1 MRRKGFL
8 AAVLLLAAGA
18 ALAAVGLDEFVMET
32 IDEASKS
39 LASNIA
45 QQDVEAAGADAH
57 TLDTLF
63 IEVESYFVQ
72 RGDAPD
78 GVDMARKSR
87 ALLAS
92 VAQAVAAKDFDTAA
106 NTASELSRNC
116 KSCHRAY
123 KKDE

>member
-1 MRRKGFL
+1 MRKGLL
-8 AAVLLLAAGA
+8 AATLLLAAGVAWA
-18 ALAAVGLDEFVMET
+18 AAELDEFVMET
-32 IDEASKS
+32 IDDTSKS
-39 LASNIA
+39 LASNIS
-45 QQDVEAAGADAH
+45 QQDAEDAGADAH

-63 IEVESYFVQ
+63 VEVEKYFVE

-87 ALLAS
+87 TLITA
-92 VAQAVAAKDFDTAA
+92 VADAVAAKDFDTAA

-123 KKDE
+123 KKDP